1 MKIAIVGTGRAGSS
15 FARALRDAGHEVE
28 LHHHGEHDR
37 FDDID
42 LILLCVPDDA
52 IAVVANEIPPSSRY
66 VLAHVAGSRT
76 LDVLA
81 GHSRVG
87 SMHPLV
93 AMPSGEVGARRLVGA
108 TYCVSGDDL
117 VRHVVASL
125 HGRAITLSDD
135 QRTLYHATAT
145 VASNHVVALLGQVQ
159 RLAQR
164 AGLSLEDFL
173 SLSRQAIE
181 DVAALGPE
189 GALTGPASRGDV
201 ATIDAHLHALPD
213 EERATYVALA
223 NAAFELAEK
232 RSLRIA

>member
-1 MKIAIVGTGRAGSS
+1 MKIAIVGTGRAGTS
-15 FARALRDAGHEVE
+15 FAIALRDAGHEVE
-28 LHHHGEHDR
+28 LRHHDERGRWDAVE
-37 FDDID
+37 
-42 LILLCVPDDA
+42 LVLLCVPDDA
-52 IAVVANEIPPSSRY
+52 ITAVANDIPESSHY
-66 VLAHVAGSRT
+66 VVAHVAGSRT
-76 LDVLA
+76 LEVLA
-81 GHSRVG
+81 RHARTG

-125 HGRAITLSDD
+125 QGRAITLSDE

-159 RLAQR
+159 RLAQL
-164 AGLSLEDFL
+164 AGLSLDDFL
-173 SLSRQAIE
+173 SLSRQSID

-189 GALTGPASRGDV
+189 SALTGPASRGDV

-232 RSLRIA
+232 QSLRIA